1 VSWQLKPVHAPLKPE
16 KVDPAAAVA
25 DSVTPVPSLKFAAQV
40 VGQLIPPGLLVTVP
54 LPETETVNWAG
65 LAAANVAE
73 TD

>member
-1 VSWQLKPVHAPLKPE
+1 MPVHAPLKPE

-25 DSVTPVPSLKFAAQV
+25 DNVTLVPSLKFAAQV
-40 VGQLIPPGLLVTVP
+40 VGQLIPAGLLVTVP

-65 LAAANVAE
+65 LTAVNVAE